1 MFHVEHP
8 EPMRQPLRVLTLQEE
23 KRVVLG
29 LLLQP
34 VVTAGLAF
42 FMSPVVLQVH
52 ADLHVDFLRAAI
64 GISLAAAVVSFF
76 VTPLI
81 ALPAA

>member
-1 MFHVEHP
+1 
-8 EPMRQPLRVLTLQEE
+8 LTLQEE